1 MAVLVDER
9 TQVLVQGIT
18 GYQGQF
24 HTARMLEFGTQV
36 VAGVTPGKGG
46 VRVHGVP
53 VFDTVEEAVQRTG
66 ATASCVFV
74 PAPFAPDAVLEAVA
88 SGLDPIVVITEHIPV
103 HDTIRM
109 VEAARRRGVRIIG
122 PNGPGVTS
130 AGKCKIGIMPNPLFR
145 PGPVGLVS
153 RSGTLTY
160 EIVASLT
167 RAGIGQ
173 STAVG
178 LGGDP
183 VTGTTFV
190 EVLEA
195 FEEDPKTEAIVL
207 VGEIG
212 GSAEEE
218 AARYI
223 RARVRKPVVAYI
235 AGRTAP
241 PGKRMGHAGAVISGT
256 EGTAHSKIEAL
267 QGAGAVVADL
277 PTQVAPLVARALG
290 WRSRA

>member
-167 RAGIGQ
+167 LAGIGQ